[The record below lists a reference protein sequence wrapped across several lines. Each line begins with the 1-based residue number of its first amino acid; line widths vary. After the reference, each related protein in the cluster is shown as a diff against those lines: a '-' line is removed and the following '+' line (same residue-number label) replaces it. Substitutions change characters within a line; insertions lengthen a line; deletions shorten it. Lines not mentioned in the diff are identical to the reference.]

1 LDEKKKALEDE
12 ITQAHTSKTLVDTYN
27 NALKEWQQVEKEHGE
42 LDKRITEI
50 RNTKKGLMTSG
61 LPIENLYIEDDL
73 LYFEDNGELFR
84 FNTNETSQSRLMFKT
99 IEIFMAVNKGVEV
112 VLISRGESLDKNMIK
127 SLHEMGVKNEYLY
140 IMEYVSEGD
149 IQVTAYEDI

>member
-1 LDEKKKALEDE
+1 
-12 ITQAHTSKTLVDTYN
+12 
-27 NALKEWQQVEKEHGE
+27 
-42 LDKRITEI
+42 
-50 RNTKKGLMTSG
+50 MTSG
-61 LPIENLYIEDDL
+61 LPIENLYIENDL